1 MASLASRYPF
11 SGVLGY
17 MQHPFTLGGT
27 TSTFV
32 TSDQASTEIDFFIT
46 EPGSYDTIMSIALLP
61 QYKEVHLFCSDLDIR
76 FYSDIFRVIQDIEK
90 ARPDKKVYFHFPYRE
105 IFCFKGRQV
114 LGFRYQS
121 KNNMTLSMEY
131 IICGKKIREG
141 VNKGELPLH
150 DCYFDMKINLGN
162 RVVYIPNRI
171 DSMDEL
177 PEISNSLEYNILL
190 PLTQM
195 KNGGLSYKDIYENI
209 EAEKN
214 YKKLQEFWKHYRVM
228 AFASSEEFTSYSS
241 LGWIKMEPRY
251 RTTSKV

>member
-1 MASLASRYPF
+1 
-11 SGVLGY
+11 
-17 MQHPFTLGGT
+17 
-27 TSTFV
+27 
-32 TSDQASTEIDFFIT
+32 
-46 EPGSYDTIMSIALLP
+46 
-61 QYKEVHLFCSDLDIR
+61 
-76 FYSDIFRVIQDIEK
+76 
-90 ARPDKKVYFHFPYRE
+90 
-105 IFCFKGRQV
+105 
-114 LGFRYQS
+114 
-121 KNNMTLSMEY
+121 MTLSMEY

-209 EAEKN
+209 ESEKN

>member
-32 TSDQASTEIDFFIT
+32 ASDQASTEIDFFIT

>member
-32 TSDQASTEIDFFIT
+32 ASDQASTEIDFFIT
-46 EPGSYDTIMSIALLP
+46 EPGSYDTIMPIALLP

-90 ARPDKKVYFHFPYRE
+90 ARPDKKVFFHFPYRE

>member
-1 MASLASRYPF
+1 
-11 SGVLGY
+11 
-17 MQHPFTLGGT
+17 
-27 TSTFV
+27 
-32 TSDQASTEIDFFIT
+32 
-46 EPGSYDTIMSIALLP
+46 
-61 QYKEVHLFCSDLDIR
+61 
-76 FYSDIFRVIQDIEK
+76 
-90 ARPDKKVYFHFPYRE
+90 
-105 IFCFKGRQV
+105 
-114 LGFRYQS
+114 
-121 KNNMTLSMEY
+121 
-131 IICGKKIREG
+131 
-141 VNKGELPLH
+141 
-150 DCYFDMKINLGN
+150 MKINLGN

-214 YKKLQEFWKHYRVM
+214 YKKLLEFWKHYRVM

>member
-105 IFCFKGRQV
+105 IFCFKGKQV

>member
-1 MASLASRYPF
+1 
-11 SGVLGY
+11 

-105 IFCFKGRQV
+105 IFCFKGKQV